1 MENLAYFVILINLF
15 YLSLVVIVKFKIA
28 NQFTDSCV
36 IVKALL
42 DNEHVLLNSIYIS
55 YLQLVILLTH
65 LLIFFASLETKL
77 LIV

>member
-1 MENLAYFVILINLF
+1 M
-15 YLSLVVIVKFKIA
+15 KFKIA